1 MNSAANGKVKLTG
14 FEYLKKYSVILT
26 ALILIVF
33 ATIASGGLYFRSSN
47 MINVGERAA
56 AIGIIALG
64 QMLVILTGGMDLSVG
79 GITSVG
85 FCVTA
90 MLLQYTSL
98 HPFLVILLMLLAT
111 TACGAVNG
119 IIVAKSK
126 IPPFMLTLGTQMFF
140 TSLALVLSKSQNLQ
154 FGKQVTWMVEAWHL
168 DGLAG
173 RLFPTALWIAAS
185 VIIILVLAYTR
196 FGKNIYQTGGT
207 ELAARM
213 SGIKTDHVK
222 FMVYALS
229 GFFCGLAALT
239 VEFRLQFCNAS
250 STSDYMI
257 SSVAAVIVGGTS
269 LKGGEGNVYGTF
281 VGAFIMASLDNIM
294 NLCNLD
300 VYSQD
305 SVKGIVL
312 LVFVVIS
319 CMLTNSSGKK
329 VTQ

>member
-1 MNSAANGKVKLTG
+1 MNHSNNKVRMTG
-14 FEYLKKYSVILT
+14 YEYLKKYSVILT
-26 ALILIVF
+26 ALVLIVV
-33 ATIASGGLYFRSSN
+33 ATIASKGLYFRGSN

-90 MLLQYTSL
+90 LLLQYTGL
-98 HPFLVILLMLLAT
+98 HPLAVIVLMLLAT
-111 TACGAVNG
+111 TACGAING

-126 IPPFMLTLGTQMFF
+126 IPPFMLTLGTYMFF
-140 TSLALVLSKSQNLQ
+140 SSLALVLSKSQNLQ
-154 FGKQVTWMVEAWHL
+154 FGDQVTWMIEKWHL

-173 RLFPTALWIAAS
+173 RLFPTVLWIVAS
-185 VIIILVLAYTR
+185 VITILVLAYTR
-196 FGKNIYQTGGT
+196 FGKNVYQTGGT
-207 ELAARM
+207 ELAAKM
-213 SGIKTDHVK
+213 SGIKTDHIK
-222 FMVYALS
+222 FMVYTLS

-250 STSDYMI
+250 STSSYMI
-257 SSVAAVIVGGTS
+257 SSIAAVIVGGTS

-312 LVFVVIS
+312 LIFVVIS
-319 CMLTNSSGKK
+319 CTLTNGSKK
-329 VTQ
+329 GAQ

>member
-1 MNSAANGKVKLTG
+1 MENSANGKVKMSG
-14 FEYLKKYSVILT
+14 YEFLKKYSVILT
-26 ALILIVF
+26 AVVLIII
-33 ATIASGGLYFRSSN
+33 ATIASKGLYFRSSN

-64 QMLVILTGGMDLSVG
+64 QMLVILTGGMDMSVG

-85 FCVTA
+85 FCTTA
-90 MLLQYTSL
+90 LLLQYTKL
-98 HPFLVILLMLLAT
+98 HPFMVIVLMLLAT
-111 TACGAVNG
+111 TGCGAVNG

-126 IPPFMLTLGTQMFF
+126 IPPFMLTLGSQMFF
-140 TSLALVLSKSQNLQ
+140 ASLALVLSKSQNLQ
-154 FGKQVTWMVEAWHL
+154 FAGQVTWMVDAWHL

-173 RLFPTALWIAAS
+173 RLFPTLLWIVAS
-185 VIIILVLAYTR
+185 LVIILVLAYSR
-196 FGKNIYQTGGT
+196 FGKNVYQTGGT

-213 SGIKTDHVK
+213 SGIKTDRIK

-250 STSDYMI
+250 STSSYTI
-257 SSVAAVIVGGTS
+257 YSIAAVIVGGTS
-269 LKGGEGNVYGTF
+269 LAGGEGNVYGTF

-294 NLCNLD
+294 NLCNLN

-305 SVKGIVL
+305 AVKGIVL
-312 LVFVVIS
+312 LVFVAIS
-319 CMLTNSSGKK
+319 CRLTGSGKK
-329 VTQ
+329 TN